1 MMRALYDSKSK
12 TIDDRGMKALFTQEA
27 RIQSWLDVEAALA
40 LAQARYGIIPQ
51 AAAQN
56 IAENCQLSRID
67 LKEMDRLL
75 REIGHG
81 FVPMIKVLVKACSPE
96 SGKYVHY
103 GVTTQNIQQTAQLH
117 LAWQCQK
124 IINGFVDDTLR
135 NLARM
140 AQHHKATLM
149 AGRTHG
155 KHALPITWGYKV
167 AVWIDELLH
176 SRKRMKQAESRVFTV
191 MMGGAV
197 GAFHATGETGRLVQD
212 CVAQHLGM
220 HSMRVPSRAAQVYRT
235 EYISNLCLLATTLQK
250 MAEEVYL
257 TSGEE
262 YGEVSEAF
270 KKGTVGSSTMP
281 QKVNPKLAKGIIANS
296 QKLYSVLT
304 SSLYVSPRPFE
315 ADSSAYFIFDAN
327 LQESM
332 ELMAEIVM
340 RAEELSRTLVI
351 YPERMKQNVGITH
364 GLINSEKIMMALVD
378 RLGKDPAHELV
389 YNMAMRST
397 HEGIEYGRVLRE
409 QPVIRA
415 SFSDSE
421 IDTLLDPASYTGLCA
436 QIADEMAQRVGSELD
451 DN

>member
-1 MMRALYDSKSK
+1 MRALYDSKSK

-67 LKEMDRLL
+67 LQEMDRLL

-176 SRKRMKQAESRVFTV
+176 SRERMKQAESRVFTV

-197 GAFHATGETGRLVQD
+197 GAFHATGETGRQVQD

-220 HSMRVPSRAAQVYRT
+220 HSMRVP
-235 EYISNLCLLATTLQK
+235 
-250 MAEEVYL
+250 
-257 TSGEE
+257 
-262 YGEVSEAF
+262 
-270 KKGTVGSSTMP
+270 
-281 QKVNPKLAKGIIANS
+281 
-296 QKLYSVLT
+296 
-304 SSLYVSPRPFE
+304 
-315 ADSSAYFIFDAN
+315 
-327 LQESM
+327 
-332 ELMAEIVM
+332 
-340 RAEELSRTLVI
+340 
-351 YPERMKQNVGITH
+351 
-364 GLINSEKIMMALVD
+364 
-378 RLGKDPAHELV
+378 
-389 YNMAMRST
+389 
-397 HEGIEYGRVLRE
+397 
-409 QPVIRA
+409 
-415 SFSDSE
+415 
-421 IDTLLDPASYTGLCA
+421 
-436 QIADEMAQRVGSELD
+436 
-451 DN
+451 